1 MGRSRKRGHHRW
13 VLSLANSALKWPFW
27 GPVSLH
33 DPKSKV
39 AQVTVN
45 DQESKWSRL
54 AWITWITWHQLIWLL
69 YPIIYRVSYMLGGWP
84 WDFSSPST
92 WFNMTG
98 PKKKHLGQFL
108 FKLADPR
115 IRSDSSWRDVYWE
128 FVGWTCVLFTRC
140 FFSEC
145 CWAFWWSFMSIC
157 FFENSHPY
165 ISFHEDIL
173 V

>member
-39 AQVTVN
+39 AQVTSN
-45 DQESKWSRL
+45 DQKSKGSRL

-92 WFNMTG
+92 WFYMTG
-98 PKKKHLGQFL
+98 PPTNPPWPVSLQ
-108 FKLADPR
+108 ARWSSDP
-115 IRSDSSWRDVYWE
+115 IRSELKGPLGIRRRRV
-128 FVGWTCVLFTRC
+128 FFTRC
-140 FFSEC
+140 FLNFVGHFDEVLC
-145 CWAFWWSFMSIC
+145 LFLFLKIDIRIYLFMKI
-157 FFENSHPY
+157 F
-165 ISFHEDIL
+165 
-173 V
+173 